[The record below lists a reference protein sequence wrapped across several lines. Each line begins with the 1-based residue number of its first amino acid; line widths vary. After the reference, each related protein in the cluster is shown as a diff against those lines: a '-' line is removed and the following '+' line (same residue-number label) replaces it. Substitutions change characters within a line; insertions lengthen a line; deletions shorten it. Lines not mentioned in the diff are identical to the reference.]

1 MNTLSEFSAGF
12 LSDLHRRKSF
22 LVLGTMLVN
31 VTVEINRHE
40 QCDSHDPA
48 SITNTCLIW
57 CSPWYEMKM
66 ESRWICRT
74 LPLSEIFLSSS
85 LQKSS
90 GLSLS
95 WRTDSLRPSKEMREL
110 KRSSFTSVD
119 SGGAERDWKLYRK
132 QKSKLISS
140 TLHPITCTN
149 IRFERLL
156 LTWLIFSN
164 QLNPALSQHLLI
176 FIISH

>member
-1 MNTLSEFSAGF
+1 MMFSMIWDDDG
-12 LSDLHRRKSF
+12 
-22 LVLGTMLVN
+22 LV
-31 VTVEINRHE
+31 
-40 QCDSHDPA
+40 S
-48 SITNTCLIW
+48 
-57 CSPWYEMKM
+57 
-66 ESRWICRT
+66 ESRWISRT

-90 GLSLS
+90 SLSLS
-95 WRTDSLRPSKEMREL
+95 WWTDSLRASKEKREL

-149 IRFERLL
+149 IRFVWLL
-156 LTWLIFSN
+156 LTRLIFSN
-164 QLNPALSQHLLI
+164 SPQSSTFTASASFSSYSLSHIRATESSVCHLK
-176 FIISH
+176 